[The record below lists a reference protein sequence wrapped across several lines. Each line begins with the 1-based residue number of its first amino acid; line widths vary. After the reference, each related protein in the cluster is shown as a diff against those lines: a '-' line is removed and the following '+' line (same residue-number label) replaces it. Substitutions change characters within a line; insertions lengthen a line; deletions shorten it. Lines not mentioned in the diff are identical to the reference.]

1 MGGYGTWCGVK
12 GSCYP
17 CSYNV
22 NVCRGFVEAV
32 NGRQAEVPRSLHLSL
47 LPILACTGASHPRS
61 HSNLIFSFRY
71 QPYFLNTVI
80 IKKYY
85 LDITG
90 KTWLLG

>member
-1 MGGYGTWCGVK
+1 MGGYGTWWGVG

-47 LPILACTGASHPRS
+47 LPILAGTGASHPWS
-61 HSNLIFSFRY
+61 HSKLIFSFRY
-71 QPYFLNTVI
+71 NPYFLNTVI
-80 IKKYY
+80 IKEYY
-85 LDITG
+85 LDITD